1 MDYIISQ
8 ILGGIVFVFVFA
20 SMQTKSM
27 TRVLLCQIG
36 CNGLGMLS
44 YVLIGGFSACGIYI
58 LATLQAIL
66 FFWIRKKNMQEPR
79 WLKLLFMIAYLG
91 CSAFSFESWVDLFP
105 MLAGVLCACGIG
117 QKNATNYRII
127 MLLNGAVWTVYD
139 LFLGAYAMLATHIF
153 VVVSALIGI
162 IRLDIL
168 KKSEDAV
175 S

>member
-1 MDYIISQ
+1 MQERKGRGIMDYIISQ

-66 FFWIRKKNMQEPR
+66 FFWIRNLSNKPKKKEQPM
-79 WLKLLFMIAYLG
+79 LLLLFMI
-91 CSAFSFESWVDLFP
+91 SF
-105 MLAGVLCACGIG
+105 
-117 QKNATNYRII
+117 Q
-127 MLLNGAVWTVYD
+127 
-139 LFLGAYAMLATHIF
+139 
-153 VVVSALIGI
+153 
-162 IRLDIL
+162 
-168 KKSEDAV
+168 
-175 S
+175 